1 MKKFLYILLFF
12 ISTATYSQTVT
23 QTYYDKC
30 TGETKVFT
38 IPIQGTTVVVYYN
51 KTMNVSYNDVQS
63 GAFQAWLEA
72 TYQWWT
78 TYNPCSSAQATQNVV
93 QQTAQQATQAAT
105 QAASAAASAASSA
118 AASVPVPSATTST
131 TNTTS
136 TSGSSSSSETKAE
149 TKTEAKSETKS
160 EDKNEESKSESKKEE
175 KKEEEKK
182 EEKKKEDKKKQQSV
196 QPVLL
201 AANYMT
207 MQNLDGSFNQVASF
221 GLSKSSLT
229 GATSYSAN
237 AMIWSNLKQFSLSL
251 SKTDMLFNY
260 DRKIPVKV
268 GKEVIGHTYVR
279 GSIYKI
285 TGLSVTAMLM
295 FDTRVLS
302 IGMNDVF
309 LLKKGMVFGYA
320 LGATF
325 INVGKDVTMS
335 PLGTT
340 FITRPFPFKRITL
353 SPMVAVS
360 GSPISYTTSA
370 KKPTF
375 NQHVVYIL
383 GNNFDFNLTQR
394 FKANLGINTIGNTNK
409 EVPMTYAI
417 TIGSKINL

>member
-1 MKKFLYILLFF
+1 MKKFIFTLIFILTVS
-12 ISTATYSQTVT
+12 IQSYSQTVT

-30 TGETKVFT
+30 TGEVKVFV
-38 IPIQGTTVVVYYN
+38 IPLQGSTVVVYYN
-51 KTMNVSYNDVQS
+51 KTMSVTYNDVQS
-63 GAFQAWLEA
+63 GAFQKWLEE
-72 TYQWWT
+72 TYLWWS
-78 TYNPCSSAQATQNVV
+78 TYNPCSAAQATQTVV
-93 QQTAQQATQAAT
+93 QQTAQQAAQQASQSASQAAT
-105 QAASAAASAASSA
+105 SAASAVPTSGMSTGMSS
-118 AASVPVPSATTST
+118 SSNKMSNSETST
-131 TNTTS
+131 TS
-136 TSGSSSSSETKAE
+136 ESSSSSESSS
-149 TKTEAKSETKS
+149 KSDSSSSKS
-160 EDKNEESKSESKKEE
+160 EDKKEESKQETKK
-175 KKEEEKK
+175 EEKK
-182 EEKKKEDKKKQQSV
+182 EEKKKQQAV
-196 QPVLL
+196 QPVLI

-251 SKTDMLFNY
+251 SKTDILFNY

-279 GSIYKI
+279 GSVYKM
-285 TGLSVTAMLM
+285 TGLSLTAMLM
-295 FDTRVLS
+295 FDTKVLA

-325 INVGKDVTMS
+325 INAGKDVTMS
-335 PLGTT
+335 PLGTM
-340 FITRPFPFKRITL
+340 FMTRPFPFKRITL

-360 GSPISYTTSA
+360 GSPISYITSA

-375 NQHVVYIL
+375 NQHVIYII

-394 FKANLGINTIGNTNK
+394 FKANLGITTIGNTNK
-409 EVPMTYAI
+409 EIPMTYAI
-417 TIGSKINL
+417 TIGSKIKL